1 MASVARS
8 RRPQSLS
15 GNFASLTPVEK
26 MSEGWGVVA
35 TAIVIEDD
43 DDIRGLLEVVLGQ
56 SGVEV
61 TAVASGAAGLEAIQ
75 AQEPDL
81 LLVDVGLP
89 DMEGYDLVRQV
100 RPQLSG
106 RIVMLSARSQ
116 EADVRQGLDAGADEY
131 LTKPFRPREL
141 RERLAELL
149 DRSVKR

>member
-1 MASVARS
+1 
-8 RRPQSLS
+8 
-15 GNFASLTPVEK
+15 
-26 MSEGWGVVA
+26 VA

-43 DDIRGLLEVVLGQ
+43 DDIRGLLELVLGQ

-89 DMEGYDLVRQV
+89 DVEGYDLVRQV